1 MKRIFLII
9 ALCVLGHGLQAQE
22 VYNSSGRRGGYK
34 QEKNKGFDAS
44 RLIYGGGLGLSFG
57 TVTSISVSPI
67 VGYRITDNFSAG
79 IGLGYQYFRVKDF
92 FELYNA
98 KNNQYQYYD
107 YKTSAY
113 SGSVWARYL
122 IWENIF
128 AHAEYQHNI
137 FRFHDYQYDPA
148 GSGDIVSFKTDIT
161 VPCLLVGGGYRQPI
175 TENSSFVIMIL
186 YDVLQDK
193 YSPYR
198 NTVDYRI
205 GFNIGF

>member
-1 MKRIFLII
+1 MKRILLII
-9 ALCVLGHGLQAQE
+9 ALCVLGQTLQAQE
-22 VYNSSGRRGGYK
+22 VYTSSGRRNGYK
-34 QEKNKGFDAS
+34 QKKDNGFDAS
-44 RLIYGGGLGLSFG
+44 KLIFGGGLGLSFG
-57 TVTSISVSPI
+57 NVTSISVSPV

-79 IGLGYQYFRVKDF
+79 IGIGYQYFRVKDF

-107 YKTSAY
+107 YKSSVY

-122 IWENIF
+122 IWDNIF

-137 FRFHDYQYDPA
+137 LRFHDYKYDPG
-148 GSGDIVSFKTDIT
+148 GSGDIVSFKTDYT

-175 TENSSFVIMIL
+175 TENSSLVIMIL